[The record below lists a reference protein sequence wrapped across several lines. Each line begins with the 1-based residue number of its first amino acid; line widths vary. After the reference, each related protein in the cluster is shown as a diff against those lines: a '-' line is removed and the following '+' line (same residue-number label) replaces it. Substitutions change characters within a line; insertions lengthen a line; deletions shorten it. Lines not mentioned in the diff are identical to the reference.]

1 MVGFLASN
9 TVVLF
14 MVAMVPYVRMGS
26 DAILDAVV
34 KLVGTRGPEETSVRN
49 VAKEA
54 GVSVGAVQHHYRSK
68 DDLLFAAM
76 EEMNRRFQHEM
87 QQALSQ
93 ISDPKQQLRYFLYS
107 IAAGYD
113 DAREGAV
120 IWTVF
125 AARAAVN
132 ERLREQHS
140 NSWQLVETAT
150 LELLQK
156 AYPGRGFDADD
167 AALLLAVTDGIA
179 VARAAEN
186 PQRMT
191 AHRAGQLIDKALA
204 RLI

>member
-1 MVGFLASN
+1 
-9 TVVLF
+9 
-14 MVAMVPYVRMGS
+14 MVPYVRMAS

-49 VAKEA
+49 VAREA

-76 EEMNRRFQHEM
+76 EEMNRRFHNEM

-107 IAAGYD
+107 IAAIND
-113 DAREGAV
+113 AAREGAV

-132 ERLREQHS
+132 QRLREQHS

-156 AYPGRGFDADD
+156 AYPGRDFDADD

-191 AHRAGQLIDKALA
+191 AHRAGQLIDKTLA

>member
-1 MVGFLASN
+1 
-9 TVVLF
+9 
-14 MVAMVPYVRMGS
+14 MVPCVRMGS

-93 ISDPKQQLRYFLYS
+93 ITDPKQQLRYFLYS
-107 IAAGYD
+107 IAAVH
-113 DAREGAV
+113 DAVREGVV

-125 AARAAVN
+125 AARASVN

-140 NSWQLVETAT
+140 RNWQLVETAT
-150 LELLQK
+150 LE
-156 AYPGRGFDADD
+156 
-167 AALLLAVTDGIA
+167 
-179 VARAAEN
+179 
-186 PQRMT
+186 
-191 AHRAGQLIDKALA
+191 
-204 RLI
+204 